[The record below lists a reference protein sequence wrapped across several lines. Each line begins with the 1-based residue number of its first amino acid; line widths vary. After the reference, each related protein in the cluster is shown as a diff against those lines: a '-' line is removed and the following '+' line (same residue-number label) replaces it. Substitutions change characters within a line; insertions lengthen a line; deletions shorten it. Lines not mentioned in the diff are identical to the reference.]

1 MLPHLFE
8 RGRFHDRHILEQRG
22 AVLFADAE
30 HVAHH
35 GHHRGVVER
44 IGAAEAGAPL
54 ALHHVEEPHRLP
66 AARQHGHRL
75 GRVEVVIGEA
85 EKRICLA
92 LLFIA
97 ADVNQRDGGGRQFFT
112 RLSDS
117 ARR

>member
-8 RGRFHDRHILEQRG
+8 RGRFHDRHILEQIG

-35 GHHRGVVER
+35 GRHGGVVER
-44 IGAAEAGAPL
+44 IGAPEADAPL
-54 ALHHVEEPHRLP
+54 PLNQIEEPHGRQ

-75 GRVEVVIGEA
+75 GLVEIVISEA
-85 EKRICLA
+85 EKRIGLA